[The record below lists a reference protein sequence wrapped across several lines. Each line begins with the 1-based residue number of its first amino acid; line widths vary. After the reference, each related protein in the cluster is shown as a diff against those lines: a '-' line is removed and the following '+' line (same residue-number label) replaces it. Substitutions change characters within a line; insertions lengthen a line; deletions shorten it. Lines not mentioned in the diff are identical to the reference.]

1 MRGFIVR
8 VAVATA
14 VAGAVVLLVPAGEA
28 AARPPAIHLYNAQSA
43 LDATPSKEVSVSC
56 PDDSEV
62 LSGGAYVVGGDRRV
76 HIVRSQPSPTVNG
89 WIAGAQTA
97 PGEARTG
104 NWRLYVYVKC
114 GQHVFIDLGFLG
126 DTQFVTFHTAAN
138 SDAVNEATAPCPA
151 GTLVVSA
158 GGRVSGGDGEVVLDD
173 VAVDTTTQ
181 SAHVR
186 AVEVEGGSANAWS
199 VWAYAVCAEPGSVFG
214 YEVVE
219 QDTVSTTGD
228 KGYALHCPGTKLL
241 IGLGASM
248 VGANGDAHFTRIEPQ
263 GKAASVESIVDETGA
278 PAPWV
283 THVQAVCAFPY
294 GS

>member
-1 MRGFIVR
+1 MIVR
-8 VAVATA
+8 AAVAIALACA
-14 VAGAVVLLVPAGEA
+14 VALLVPAGEA
-28 AARPPAIHLYNAQSA
+28 AARPPAISLESEQSA
-43 LDATPSKEVSVSC
+43 LDATPAKEVSVSC
-56 PDDSEV
+56 GEEAEV
-62 LSGGAYVVGGDRRV
+62 LGGGAYVVGGDRRV
-76 HIVRSQPSPTVNG
+76 HIVRSQPSATVNG
-89 WIAGAQTA
+89 WIAGAQVG
-97 PGEARTG
+97 PGAQRTG

-114 GQHVFIDLGFLG
+114 GYHVNIDLGFLG
-126 DTQFVTFHTAAN
+126 DTQFVTFHSAAN
-138 SDAVNEATAPCPA
+138 SDPVNEATAPCPE

-173 VAVDTTTQ
+173 VAIDTDTQ

-199 VWAYAVCAEPGSVFG
+199 VWAYAVCAEPGSLFG

-219 QDTVSTTGD
+219 HDTVSTTGD

-248 VGANGDAHFTRIEPQ
+248 VGANGHAHFTRMEPQ
-263 GKAASVESIVDETGA
+263 NRAVSVESIVDETGA

-294 GS
+294 G